1 MNTEA
6 WVGKGRYLRIKGIGS
21 LALLVLSL
29 SGGFI
34 ACKKEKPPPPAP
46 PEVLVVTVKPRD
58 TPVFKEWIGTLDGL
72 VNAQIRAQVTGYLQT
87 QDYKEGTQVKKGSL
101 LFEIDPRPVEA
112 ALEQAKSKLAQD
124 QAQESRTRWNVDRY
138 APLAKHNAISEQEY
152 NDAVQ
157 ANLSAQAQV
166 KADEAMVQA
175 AELNLSFTK
184 IIAPIDGLAGIAQA
198 QIGDLVGP
206 GGPLLTTVSTIDP
219 IKVYFTTSEQAYL
232 TYRRQYTNVTARA
245 THEQELELELLL
257 ADGSVYPLQ
266 GKFSFAG
273 REVNPTTGTI
283 QLIGLFPN
291 PDAILRPGQF
301 ARVRARTQTRK
312 DALLVPQRAVSE
324 LQGSYQVAVVGE
336 QNKVHLQT
344 VTVGERVGSDWII
357 EKGLKPDDRVIVEGT
372 QKAKEGTVVNPKPFE
387 REASEPKAQRSG
399 AKEAADQ
406 SSSLRSSMFIATS
419 DSRST
424 KLRSADFQSAVSR
437 ISNPL
442 TLQSS
447 QALPTGR
454 RRAEAA
460 LWRAAEAESR

>member
-6 WVGKGRYLRIKGIGS
+6 WAGKGRYLRIKGIGS

-34 ACKKEKPPPPAP
+34 ACKKEKPHPPAP

-101 LFEIDPRPVEA
+101 LFEIDPRPFEA

-175 AELNLSFTK
+175 ADLNLSFTK
-184 IIAPIDGLAGIAQA
+184 IISPIDGLAGIAQA

-219 IKVYFTTSEQAYL
+219 MKVYFTTSEQAYL
-232 TYRRQYTNVTARA
+232 TYRRQYTNVTERA
-245 THEQELELELLL
+245 TVFSNH
-257 ADGSVYPLQ
+257 ASGNFSVVPVQWPSTPDPDRYLQ
-266 GKFSFAG
+266 W
-273 REVNPTTGTI
+273 
-283 QLIGLFPN
+283 LFV
-291 PDAILRPGQF
+291 RP
-301 ARVRARTQTRK
+301 
-312 DALLVPQRAVSE
+312 
-324 LQGSYQVAVVGE
+324 
-336 QNKVHLQT
+336 
-344 VTVGERVGSDWII
+344 
-357 EKGLKPDDRVIVEGT
+357 KGV
-372 QKAKEGTVVNPKPFE
+372 
-387 REASEPKAQRSG
+387 
-399 AKEAADQ
+399 
-406 SSSLRSSMFIATS
+406 S
-419 DSRST
+419 DSKETEPIR
-424 KLRSADFQSAVSR
+424 QMMEE
-437 ISNPL
+437 
-442 TLQSS
+442 
-447 QALPTGR
+447 GR
-454 RRAEAA
+454 RIIDPEKRGQKYRELSTRSRTSTAPGSNDRCTAA
-460 LWRAAEAESR
+460 ATWASSATPI